1 MINIFEIPEL
11 KFNAEKLKQ
20 TYLNS
25 SGVWAT
31 YGKNIQNSLHTKYV
45 DENDVLEHISQLK
58 NYKELIDNVKF
69 FKTYAKGIIPPHT
82 DKRNVAINIPIITD
96 KNDKIVFYESKESEK
111 VVVQVEDK
119 EKETVAKVYKNPK
132 TLETFISDKAFCLN
146 TSAIHGVVNGS
157 NNNRIILSISFKGK
171 YDNYNLLKDMYK
183 NGELI

>member
-1 MINIFEIPEL
+1 MINIFEIPEF
-11 KFNAEKLKQ
+11 KFNAGKLKQ

-25 SGVWAT
+25 NSVWAI
-31 YGKNIQNSLHTKYV
+31 YGKSMQNSLHTKYV
-45 DENDVLEHISQLK
+45 DKKDVLEHISQLK
-58 NYKELIDNVKF
+58 NYEKLIDNVKF
-69 FKTYAKGIIPPHT
+69 FKTYGTAPHT

-96 KNDKIVFYESKESEK
+96 KNDKIVFYESKESVES
-111 VVVQVEDK
+111 VLQVEDK
-119 EKETVAKVYKNPK
+119 EKETIAKVYKNPK

>member
-1 MINIFEIPEL
+1 MINIFEIPEF

-25 SGVWAT
+25 NSVWAI
-31 YGKNIQNSLHTKYV
+31 YGKSMQNSLHTKYV
-45 DENDVLEHISQLK
+45 DKKDVLEHISQLK
-58 NYKELIDNVKF
+58 NYEKLIDNVKF
-69 FKTYAKGIIPPHT
+69 FKTYGTAPHT

>member
-1 MINIFEIPEL
+1 MINVFEIPEF

-25 SGVWAT
+25 NSVWAT
-31 YGKNIQNSLHTKYV
+31 YGKSMQNSLHTKYV
-45 DENDVLEHISQLK
+45 DKEDVLDHISQLK
-58 NYKELIDNVKF
+58 NYENLIDNVKF

-111 VVVQVEDK
+111 VVVQVEGK
-119 EKETVAKVYKNPK
+119 EKETTAKRYKNPK
-132 TLETFISDKAFCLN
+132 ALETFMSDKAFCLN
-146 TSAIHGVVNGS
+146 TSAIHGVINGS

-171 YDNYNLLKDMYK
+171 YDDYNLLKDMYT
-183 NGELI
+183 NGQLI